1 MEKLLTSKSKIRFQD
16 CDPFNHLNNARYID
30 YMINA
35 REDQLITHYGLDVF
49 ETARTTG
56 RSWVVASNQ
65 IAYISPA
72 FTMETV
78 SIESQLISFTGKSLL
93 VEIKMWDEGYT
104 RLKALLWVKFIHV
117 DMAVQKAV
125 EHAAHYIQLFNDVV
139 LPVEQ
144 TVFEERAAYLMR
156 NQNGGK

>member
-1 MEKLLTSKSKIRFQD
+1 MEKLLSSKTKIRFQD

-35 REDQLITHYGLDVF
+35 REDHLVEHYKLDVF
-49 ETARTTG
+49 EIARTTG
-56 RSWVVASNQ
+56 RAWVVASNQ

-78 SIESQLISFTGKSLL
+78 IIESQLISSSSKSLL
-93 VEIKMWDEGYT
+93 VEIKMWNEAHT
-104 RLKALLWVKFIHV
+104 KLKAVLWVKFIHI
-117 DMAVQKAV
+117 DFASQKAV
-125 EHAAHYIQLFNDVV
+125 NHSDEFMRFVEGIV

-144 TVFEERAAYLMR
+144 TVFEERVGYLMK
-156 NQNGGK
+156 N